1 MKIIYQIGIIFAV
14 CWVSEILE
22 ALLPIDFPASVIGMV
37 LLFAL
42 LSAGVLKVEHVRE
55 KSDFLLSNMA
65 FFFVPAG
72 VSIMNY
78 FDVMRGTVCK
88 LLLICLI
95 TTVLTFGA
103 TALSIRAVL
112 RLQERFISR
121 RSGRKGEQN
130 E

>member
-42 LSAGVLKVEHVRE
+42 LSVGVLKVEHVRE

>member
-1 MKIIYQIGIIFAV
+1 M
-14 CWVSEILE
+14 
-22 ALLPIDFPASVIGMV
+22 
-37 LLFAL
+37 
-42 LSAGVLKVEHVRE
+42 LKVEHVRE